1 MQTPRFIRG
10 FFIYFEVVKRIAV
23 FTSGGD
29 APGMNACIRAV
40 VRASVHFNLEVFGIH
55 GGYQGMIENDIH
67 PMSASS
73 VANII
78 QYGGTILKTARSKE
92 FMSPE
97 GRKKAFENLKIH
109 GIEGLVCIG
118 GNGTYTGAMKF
129 YEEFGIPSIGCPGTI
144 DNDLAGTDY
153 TIGYDT
159 AINTAMD
166 AIDKIRDT
174 ADAHN
179 RVFFIEVMGRHSGH
193 IALNAGIAGGA
204 EGIFI
209 PEKENEFEEIMT
221 FYEQK
226 SRTKQFS
233 IFVVAEGE
241 QEGHAFD
248 IAKKFQAKFPDC
260 DSRVTVLGH
269 IQRGG
274 KPTAN
279 DRILASRLGAHAVK
293 ALTEGIKGVAVGI
306 INNEVVFTPYEQ
318 AIYDKKDINQKL
330 WIMNDILTR

>member
-1 MQTPRFIRG
+1 M
-10 FFIYFEVVKRIAV
+10 YSVKKIAV
-23 FTSGGD
+23 LTSGGD

-40 VRASVHFNLEVFGIH
+40 IRACAHYNLEVYGIQR
-55 GGYQGMIENDIH
+55 GYQGLIENEIH
-67 PMSASS
+67 PMNPSS

-78 QYGGTILKTARSKE
+78 QMGGTILKTARSKD
-92 FMSPE
+92 FMTSE
-97 GRKKAFENLKIH
+97 GRKTAHENLQAL

-118 GNGTYTGAMKF
+118 GNGTYTGAMIF
-129 YEEFGIPSIGCPGTI
+129 EQEFGLPSIGCPGTI
-144 DNDLAGTDY
+144 DNDLWGTDA

-159 AINTAMD
+159 AINTAME

-193 IALNAGIAGGA
+193 IALHAGIAGGA

-209 PEKENEFEEIMT
+209 PERGKEFEDIVKL
-221 FYEQK
+221 YESK
-226 SRTKQFS
+226 ARKKEFS

-241 QEGHAFD
+241 EEGHAYD
-248 IAKKFQAKFPDC
+248 IAKRFQTIYPDTDC
-260 DSRVTVLGH
+260 KVTVLGH

-274 KPTAN
+274 RPTAN

-293 ALTEGIKGVAVGI
+293 ALLEGERNQAVG
-306 INNEVVFTPYEQ
+306 VVDNKIKFTPFKE
-318 AIYDKKDINQKL
+318 AIEHKKDIQDNL
-330 WIMNDILTR
+330 WTLNTIITR